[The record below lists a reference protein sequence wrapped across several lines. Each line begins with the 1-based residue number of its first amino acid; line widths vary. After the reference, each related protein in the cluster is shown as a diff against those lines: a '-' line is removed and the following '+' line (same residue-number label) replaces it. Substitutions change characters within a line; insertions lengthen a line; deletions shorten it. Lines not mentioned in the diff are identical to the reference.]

1 MDTHACWQVGLST
14 KPLPEQEL
22 LWFED
27 ISSAFLPWHEQGEPT
42 VSRAI
47 QHIPSHAH
55 YFVLRHG
62 SHCALFHTSQIHEW
76 VQHGHSLLL
85 QLAASPCSCR
95 SKTQLLTSEALT
107 LPQLYQVDRAG
118 LGCQC
123 IVPSTVNLGLTIH
136 TGWSCSIQ
144 ADQMEYSPLVRT
156 IPSLLS
162 KQLLKFRARIAAGIK
177 GNLSIHA
184 KIIYFNAFSLSLFY
198 YVQMHRYFPKH
209 VLAPLYRALADFL
222 LKRHWFPQHKLVGI
236 CRWLRLGP
244 LLGPSIM
251 HAVSMFGCYLRQGH
265 VTLPAFVRNTDESYR
280 RQVYSCWKYW
290 QQQLASDEVRQLLLL
305 LDQPHGSSRG
315 IKRFLD
321 RFKQLAIARQVE
333 ASVLHLSSRISRN
346 GWNYGPSFEFLE
358 WLAQTPV
365 SHVGAVPRFA
375 VLRWALG
382 EDADLWL
389 PLRGRISR
397 ASPCVRCGRDARNYP
412 AGPARGALCYTCT
425 GQRPGLAS
433 SFPEEFITFLKLHGA
448 FGSEDL
454 APLRTIFTPIAAKLR
469 SSTGPLTQAAP
480 IPCVLCQG
488 GANAIDHWLSYCP
501 VVYGAWLL
509 LWKGSSPPLDW
520 RSIPNRETGIALC
533 YLLFHARRLI
543 AEYGG
548 LRPIIECL
556 KLRTVQRH
564 AIDLWQRVY
573 QSLPTILLHWFRAPP
588 LQQDLP
594 CTNTTHIRVQRF
606 PPTQIDSALL
616 PDKGLCTNRSFCKHE
631 VIATFGSSDV
641 RLRLLLTQYRRLPF
655 PAATAT
661 LLPYTCSCGFV
672 HMKLQATNDV
682 PNDAILLIGE
692 ASDWQGCLVQFD
704 GSALD

>member
-1 MDTHACWQVGLST
+1 M
-14 KPLPEQEL
+14 
-22 LWFED
+22 
-27 ISSAFLPWHEQGEPT
+27 
-42 VSRAI
+42 
-47 QHIPSHAH
+47 
-55 YFVLRHG
+55 
-62 SHCALFHTSQIHEW
+62 
-76 VQHGHSLLL
+76 
-85 QLAASPCSCR
+85 
-95 SKTQLLTSEALT
+95 
-107 LPQLYQVDRAG
+107 
-118 LGCQC
+118 
-123 IVPSTVNLGLTIH
+123 
-136 TGWSCSIQ
+136 
-144 ADQMEYSPLVRT
+144 
-156 IPSLLS
+156 
-162 KQLLKFRARIAAGIK
+162 
-177 GNLSIHA
+177 
-184 KIIYFNAFSLSLFY
+184 
-198 YVQMHRYFPKH
+198 
-209 VLAPLYRALADFL
+209 
-222 LKRHWFPQHKLVGI
+222 
-236 CRWLRLGP
+236 
-244 LLGPSIM
+244 
-251 HAVSMFGCYLRQGH
+251 
-265 VTLPAFVRNTDESYR
+265 
-280 RQVYSCWKYW
+280 
-290 QQQLASDEVRQLLLL
+290 
-305 LDQPHGSSRG
+305 
-315 IKRFLD
+315 
-321 RFKQLAIARQVE
+321 
-333 ASVLHLSSRISRN
+333 LHLSSRISRN

-397 ASPCVRCGRDARNYP
+397 ASPCVWCGRDARNYP

-425 GQRPGLAS
+425 GQHPGLAS
-433 SFPEEFITFLKLHGA
+433 SFPEEFLTFLKLHGA

-454 APLRTIFTPIAAKLR
+454 APLRTIFTPIAAKLC

-704 GSALD
+704 GSAHKRTQTGGAGVSLLQVTQEATTLVRWKSIPLVPCADNVIAEAKACLAAVLLAVEYHEQCLARGIPQKGIVLQGDILPLPNYLQGKGRVKRPEVVRILEECQNLLAGAPFIFRLVYLPRECNKLADYFAGQASAKAKVHFDQPLAVAAHRALPPYHLAQKLGFVIESGPLQPAPAFVLTECPAVQQRLQRV